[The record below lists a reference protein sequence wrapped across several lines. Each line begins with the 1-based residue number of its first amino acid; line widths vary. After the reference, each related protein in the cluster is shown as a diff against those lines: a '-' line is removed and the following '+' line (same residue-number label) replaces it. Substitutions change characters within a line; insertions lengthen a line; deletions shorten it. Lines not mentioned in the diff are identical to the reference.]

1 MVVERKDDKIFV
13 SVTVKNEGQIDG
25 SEVVEVFVEAPKTK
39 FIKPLRELKGF
50 EKVFLKAGEQKQVL
64 VTVDIEDIK
73 YYQDQEW
80 RLENGVY
87 KMQICKD
94 VNTVVLEKAFEITE
108 GDILSSPDYLVE
120 LYKNKQ
126 SILAISDK
134 DFEKV
139 IQRPITLIE
148 TARPYDLNTPMREYK
163 TWGGKFLF
171 GVIIF
176 VFKCLIK
183 FASLGKDSDDK
194 QTKIKNY
201 YFAMR
206 TIQTMSLRSLS
217 YASEGMLTHR
227 MALGL
232 LDIANN
238 KLFKGIGKLITKEKC
253 VKLPK

>member
-1 MVVERKDDKIFV
+1 MKSNRLCAFFV
-13 SVTVKNEGQIDG
+13 LLCSCMAVSAQT
-25 SEVVEVFVEAPKTK
+25 SEY
-39 FIKPLRELKGF
+39 LG
-50 EKVFLKAGEQKQVL
+50 
-64 VTVDIEDIK
+64 
-73 YYQDQEW
+73 
-80 RLENGVY
+80 
-87 KMQICKD
+87 KMQGRNHKQKGHAYQGMD
-94 VNTVVLEKAFEITE
+94 VWGEYVFSCQNQGIGTI
-108 GDILSSPDYLVE
+108 
-120 LYKNKQ
+120 YK
-126 SILAISDK
+126 LGDK

-163 TWGGKFLF
+163 TCGGKSLF
-171 GVIIF
+171 GLIVF

-238 KLFKGIGKLITKEKC
+238 KPFKGLGKLITKEKC

>member
-1 MVVERKDDKIFV
+1 M
-13 SVTVKNEGQIDG
+13 
-25 SEVVEVFVEAPKTK
+25 
-39 FIKPLRELKGF
+39 
-50 EKVFLKAGEQKQVL
+50 
-64 VTVDIEDIK
+64 
-73 YYQDQEW
+73 
-80 RLENGVY
+80 
-87 KMQICKD
+87 
-94 VNTVVLEKAFEITE
+94 
-108 GDILSSPDYLVE
+108 LS
-120 LYKNKQ
+120 LYENKQ
-126 SILAISDK
+126 SILTISDK

-148 TARPYDLNTPMREYK
+148 TARLYDLNTPMREYK
-163 TWGGKFLF
+163 TCGGKFLF
-171 GVIIF
+171 GLLVF

-183 FASLGKDSDDK
+183 FASLGKDGDDK

-238 KLFKGIGKLITKEKC
+238 KLFKGIWKLITKEKC
-253 VKLPK
+253 VKLPE